1 MKATHRLTYIPDG
14 DVYLF
19 EVRGDMYKWKNQ
31 RTGAGDNSFSAG
43 FGHYVRDIRFWKV
56 EKINTFKGNK

>member
-19 EVRGDMYKWKNQ
+19 KVS
-31 RTGAGDNSFSAG
+31 GDNYWWSTIDTTWSIQFSG
-43 FGHYVRDIRFWKV
+43 FERLYVDNEDWLVVKL
-56 EKINTFKGNK
+56 NTFKGNK